1 MLVEWVLVRDVKFHM
16 VTDLEENGV
25 CLFDL
30 KDGSELSWRN
40 ASLMIEFMLQ
50 NNKYGEILAEFWKND
65 RREIK
70 VRSKID
76 TLIKTG
82 MIDMVKKEVDAKK

>member
-50 NNKYGEILAEFWKND
+50 NNKYGEIFAEFWKND

>member
-30 KDGSELSWRN
+30 KDGSELSWKN

-50 NNKYGEILAEFWKND
+50 NNKYGEIFAEFWKND

>member
-30 KDGSELSWRN
+30 KDGSELSWKN

-50 NNKYGEILAEFWKND
+50 NNKFGEIF
-65 RREIK
+65 
-70 VRSKID
+70 
-76 TLIKTG
+76 
-82 MIDMVKKEVDAKK
+82 

>member
-30 KDGSELSWRN
+30 KDGSELSWKN
-40 ASLMIEFMLQ
+40 ASLMIEFML
-50 NNKYGEILAEFWKND
+50 
-65 RREIK
+65 
-70 VRSKID
+70 
-76 TLIKTG
+76 
-82 MIDMVKKEVDAKK
+82 

>member
-50 NNKYGEILAEFWKND
+50 GNKYGEIFQEFWKND

>member
-30 KDGSELSWRN
+30 KDGSELSWSN
-40 ASLMIEFMLQ
+40 ASQMIEFMLQ
-50 NNKYGEILAEFWKND
+50 NNKYGEIFKEFWKND
-65 RREIK
+65 KREIK

-82 MIDMVKKEVDAKK
+82 MIDMVKKEVD